1 MDVNTMTKPAHPSTK
16 SAAEARALRADIYDF
31 NSAYAACIDDGDIM
45 QWPDFF
51 TEDAVYKV
59 IPRENYDQGLPLATI
74 FAEGRGGLIDR
85 TVAITRT
92 TVFRPRYLRHFI
104 SNIRVLDNEG
114 DLIRAEANYMVV
126 ETLTND
132 LTRILS
138 VGRYM
143 DTFRRLDGA
152 LKLKERLCVY
162 DSEMVPATVVYPF

>member
-1 MDVNTMTKPAHPSTK
+1 MDATTMTK
-16 SAAEARALRADIYDF
+16 SAPTAKAAADARALRADIYDF

-45 QWPDFF
+45 LWPDFF

-59 IPRENYDQGLPLATI
+59 IPRENYEQNLPLATI
-74 FAEGRGGLIDR
+74 FAEGRGGLVDR
-85 TVAITRT
+85 TVAITKT

-104 SNIRVLDNEG
+104 SNIRVLGTEG

-143 DTFRRLDGA
+143 DTFTRVGGE

>member
-1 MDVNTMTKPAHPSTK
+1 MDVTTMVKPADL
-16 SAAEARALRADIYDF
+16 RALRADIYDF

-45 QWPDFF
+45 SWPDFF
-51 TEDAVYKV
+51 TDDAIYKV

-85 TVAITRT
+85 TVAITKT

-104 SNIRVLDNEG
+104 SNIRVLGIEG
-114 DLIRAEANYMVV
+114 ELIRAEANYMVV

-143 DTFRRLDGA
+143 DTFKRVDA
-152 LKLKERLCVY
+152 ELKLMERLCIY

>member
-1 MDVNTMTKPAHPSTK
+1 MDAKTMTK
-16 SAAEARALRADIYDF
+16 SASSAQRAADARALRADIYDF

-51 TEDAVYKV
+51 TDDAVYKV

-85 TVAITRT
+85 TVAITKT

-104 SNIRVLDNEG
+104 SNIRVLGTDGE
-114 DLIRAEANYMVV
+114 LIRAEANYMVV

-143 DTFRRLDGA
+143 DAFKRVGGE
-152 LKLKERLCVY
+152 LKLKERVCVY

>member
-1 MDVNTMTKPAHPSTK
+1 MDATTMTKSAPSSK
-16 SAAEARALRADIYDF
+16 AAADARALRADIYDF
-31 NSAYAACIDDGDIM
+31 NSAYAACIDDGNIM
-45 QWPDFF
+45 LWPDFF
-51 TEDAVYKV
+51 TEDAIYKV
-59 IPRENYDQGLPLATI
+59 IARENYDQDLPLATI

-85 TVAITRT
+85 TVAITKT

-104 SNIRVLDNEG
+104 SNIRVLGIDGE
-114 DLIRAEANYMVV
+114 LIRAEANYMVV

-143 DTFRRLDGA
+143 DTFTRVGGE

>member
-1 MDVNTMTKPAHPSTK
+1 MDAKIASKPAD
-16 SAAEARALRADIYDF
+16 ARALRADIYDF

-45 QWPDFF
+45 KWPDFF

-59 IPRENYDQGLPLATI
+59 IPRENYDQELPLATI

-85 TVAITRT
+85 TVAITKT

-104 SNIRVLDNEG
+104 SNIRVLGTDG
-114 DLIRAEANYMVV
+114 DLTRAEANYMVV

-143 DTFRRLDGA
+143 DTFRRVDGE